1 MKKSL
6 FAKALSIAVTAI
18 LLLAIIPLTVSA
30 ESYYTTPTGDI
41 NTALKAIEKQKFK
54 SPLTVNEVKGYI
66 KHFHDNTAHYVR
78 VPNGSSSGG
87 YGQDNK
93 YKVRVGGMGCLHY
106 ASFVSTVIYDYTDA
120 MRYIKKDGETA
131 TAAKAKAF
139 LMKYGHAGD
148 HLRVQGSP
156 HSFIFVSA
164 VDNGFYTLQYYGAN
178 QAPFFSYYS
187 YADFATCMN
196 KYSGGTTQYYNSS
209 LTIDNDITTF
219 TVSYDANGGSGSMAN
234 TTVTYGTNTKI
245 RKNTF
250 TRDGYS
256 FNVWYAQRQSDNT
269 WFYYNQATFQSGW
282 YKKGSQPAGWVEFR
296 YTDETSIARTA
307 EIGDTVTFF
316 AQWNP
321 YTYTITYDAN
331 GGTGSMESVSVTS
344 GTNVYAEM
352 NAFTKDDLSFNGWYA
367 QRASDGKWQ
376 YQNSSGTLGW
386 YAKGNQPS
394 GWIEF
399 RYTDRARISEV
410 GGNNNDT
417 ITFYAQWRVRTN
429 LPGDANDDGVIDGA
443 DATAVLRF
451 VNRTTNKPI
460 INKSNANVNKD
471 FDGEGNDI
479 VDGADATMILRN
491 VNRLTNKPILS

>member
-41 NTALKAIEKQKFK
+41 NAALKAIEKQKFK

-87 YGQDNK
+87 WGQDNK

-234 TTVTYGTNTKI
+234 TTVTYGTSTKI

-256 FNVWYAQRQSDNT
+256 FNGWHAQRKSDST
-269 WFYYNQATFQSGW
+269 WYYYSPSTSQDGW
-282 YKKGSQPAGWVEFR
+282 YLEGKQPAGWVKFS
-296 YTDETSIARTA
+296 YIDEGSIARTA

-331 GGTGSMESVSVTS
+331 GGTGSMESATVTS
-344 GTNVYAEM
+344 GTNVYAT
-352 NAFTKDDLSFNGWYA
+352 NAFTKDGFTFNGWYA
-367 QRASDGKWQ
+367 QRASDGKWR
-376 YQNSSGTLGW
+376 YRNSSGSASGW

-394 GWIEF
+394 DWVEF
-399 RYTDRARISEV
+399 CHTSGSKISEV
-410 GGNNNDT
+410 GGNANDT
-417 ITFYAQWRVRTN
+417 VTFYTQWRTSTDI
-429 LPGDANDDGVIDGA
+429 PGDTNDDGKVLAND
-443 DATAVLRF
+443 AVLLLQHLYAA
-451 VNRTTNKPI
+451 TKLGE
-460 INKSNANVNKD
+460 INLSNADVNN
-471 FDGEGNDI
+471 DGKVLANDAVI
-479 VDGADATMILRN
+479 FLQYLYGA
-491 VNRLTNKPILS
+491 VKPELK